1 MYISHLTYR
10 DTGTGNAAVFG
21 AVGGALAMV
30 LMVTIV
36 LIVVVPVVM
45 IVTKRRK
52 PNVKDITEKRHNNT
66 IIMHRIMT

>member
-45 IVTKRRK
+45 IV
-52 PNVKDITEKRHNNT
+52 I
-66 IIMHRIMT
+66 